1 MVLESIP
8 SFNTA
13 TEEINSRAKKN
24 KWSFVQPVLV
34 WKAREAQD
42 LRADLN
48 GEAVYKRYHL
58 VVDGKRLKAAT
69 LKDAPIS

>member
-1 MVLESIP
+1 M
-8 SFNTA
+8 
-13 TEEINSRAKKN
+13 
-24 KWSFVQPVLV
+24 
-34 WKAREAQD
+34 
-42 LRADLN
+42 DLN